1 MRPSLFLLLV
11 PAICS
16 AQGHPRLVL
25 DAPDFDFGRV
35 AEGTVLHHRFKATN
49 AGDGPLAITR
59 LLSGCGCTSTVIG
72 KSLLAPGES
81 TELEVIFNT
90 TGESGS
96 VRKSVQVASDDPD
109 APLQSL
115 FFGAKV
121 LLGVT
126 PSRDQVRF
134 LDLTR
139 EAHPKASIQLTSGT
153 GLPIKVGAID
163 LPEAP
168 WLGVGT
174 RAEGN
179 DLWVDFDL
187 VAAQLP
193 MNKLY
198 GTDTLVLHLENP
210 APSRVKLAVHWELLA
225 PVSASPGRVAWTGA
239 SGHDFH
245 ATVRLDHRHQQPF
258 RILSARTSDPLL
270 RVAVIPSRSAP
281 VQMIQLTLSSAATPG
296 SHQETVYLT
305 LDTPGHPVLE
315 IRAVASLH

>member
-1 MRPSLFLLLV
+1 VRHSLLLMLV

-49 AGDGPLAITR
+49 AGDAPLTITR
-59 LLSGCGCTSTVIG
+59 LLPGCGCTSAVMG

-81 TELEVIFNT
+81 TGLEVTFNT

-96 VRKSVQVASDDPD
+96 VRKSVQVVTDDPD

-115 FFGAKV
+115 YFEAKV
-121 LLGVT
+121 LLDVT
-126 PSRDQVRF
+126 PSSDQVLF

-139 EAHPKASIQLTSGT
+139 EAHPKASIKLTSGT

-168 WLGVGT
+168 WLGVST

-187 VAAQLP
+187 AAARLP
-193 MNKLY
+193 MNQLH
-198 GTDTLVLHLENP
+198 GTDTIVMHLENP
-210 APSRVKLAVHWELLA
+210 APSVVKLAVRWEVRA
-225 PVSASPGRVAWTGA
+225 PVSASPARVAWTGA
-239 SGHDFH
+239 SGQDLR
-245 ATVRLDHRHQQPF
+245 ATVRLQHRQQRPF
-258 RILSARTSDPLL
+258 RILSARTSSPLL
-270 RVAVIPSRSAP
+270 RVAVSPSGSAP
-281 VQMIQLTLSSAATPG
+281 VQLVQLTLSSAATPG
-296 SHQETVYLT
+296 SYQETVFLT

-315 IRAVASLH
+315 IRVVAYLH